1 MNITVIGA
9 GVFGTAFATAATRA
23 GHQVSIT
30 ARRQEHAE
38 KAAAEAG
45 ATAVTGEDL
54 SGADVIVLAVPAEA
68 VADWAGT
75 AGARLDGK
83 VVVDS
88 TNPLTGDFSDLFT
101 AGTSVAETLQA
112 AAPRAKV
119 VKAFNTFFASLLTAP
134 EQDGAPLEAYLAGD
148 DAAAR
153 QTVADLAR
161 SLGFTPRDAGRL
173 RMARSL
179 EEMAFLNISLNAA
192 NGWAWRSAWRLAGPT
207 DAA

>member
-38 KAAAEAG
+38 KAAAESG
-45 ATAVTGEDL
+45 ATAVTGPDL
-54 SGADVIVLAVPAEA
+54 AGADVVVLAVPAGA

-75 AGARLDGK
+75 AGERLGGV
-83 VVVDS
+83 VVVDV
-88 TNPLTGDFSDLFT
+88 TNPLTDDFSDLST
-101 AGTSVAETLQA
+101 SGTSAGEALQA
-112 AAPRAKV
+112 AIPQAKV
-119 VKAFNTFFASLLTAP
+119 VKAFNTLFASRLTSA
-134 EQDGAPLEAYLAGD
+134 EQDGAPLDAFLAGD
-148 DAAAR
+148 DAAAKR
-153 QTVADLAR
+153 TVAGLAH
-161 SLGFTPRDAGRL
+161 SLGFAPRDTGGL

-179 EEMAFLNISLNAA
+179 EELAFLNISLNAA

-207 DAA
+207 AA